1 MHAALGVDR
10 PQQQGQRI
18 SLVVIGRR
26 EAAGP
31 HGSDDRLLARVALAV
46 GIFDTLNAG
55 AARADAV
62 VALRAAT
69 LPRAGLSLTAAAT
82 LARLQRSGP
91 ARLTELASAEGVSQ
105 PSMTALIA
113 RLADQGLVR
122 RAADPHDGRAV
133 VLSLTPAGGVV
144 RAHRRAERTRQI
156 TGPLAGLSD
165 DDVRHFADAL
175 PALIRLADALRRP
188 PVPLEVSR

>member
-1 MHAALGVDR
+1 VEIDDLA
-10 PQQQGQRI
+10 QQ
-18 SLVVIGRR
+18 L
-26 EAAGP
+26 
-31 HGSDDRLLARVALAV
+31 D
-46 GIFDTLNAG
+46 
-55 AARADAV
+55 DAV
-62 VALRAAT
+62 VGLRAAT

-133 VLSLTPAGGVV
+133 VLTLTPAGGEVL
-144 RAHRRAERTRQI
+144 AQRRAERTHQI

-165 DDVRHFADAL
+165 DDVRRIADAL

-188 PVPLEVSR
+188 PAPLEVSR

>member
-1 MHAALGVDR
+1 VEIDELA
-10 PQQQGQRI
+10 QQ
-18 SLVVIGRR
+18 L
-26 EAAGP
+26 
-31 HGSDDRLLARVALAV
+31 D
-46 GIFDTLNAG
+46 
-55 AARADAV
+55 DAV

-133 VLSLTPAGGVV
+133 VLTLTPAGGEVL
-144 RAHRRAERTRQI
+144 AQRRAERTRQI

-165 DDVRHFADAL
+165 DDVRRIADAL
-175 PALIRLADALRRP
+175 PALIRLAGALRRP

>member
-1 MHAALGVDR
+1 MEIEDLA
-10 PQQQGQRI
+10 QQ
-18 SLVVIGRR
+18 L
-26 EAAGP
+26 
-31 HGSDDRLLARVALAV
+31 D
-46 GIFDTLNAG
+46 
-55 AARADAV
+55 DAV
-62 VALRAAT
+62 VGLRAAT

-133 VLSLTPAGGVV
+133 VLTLTPAGGEVL
-144 RAHRRAERTRQI
+144 AQRRAERTRQI

-165 DDVRHFADAL
+165 DDVRRIADAL

-188 PVPLEVSR
+188 PAPLEVSR

>member
-1 MHAALGVDR
+1 VEIDDLA
-10 PQQQGQRI
+10 QQ
-18 SLVVIGRR
+18 L
-26 EAAGP
+26 
-31 HGSDDRLLARVALAV
+31 D
-46 GIFDTLNAG
+46 
-55 AARADAV
+55 DAV
-62 VALRAAT
+62 VGLRAAT

-122 RAADPHDGRAV
+122 RDADPHDGRAV
-133 VLSLTPAGGVV
+133 VLTLTPAGGELL
-144 RAHRRAERTRQI
+144 AQRRAERTRQI

-165 DDVRHFADAL
+165 DDVRRIADAL

-188 PVPLEVSR
+188 PAPLEVSR

>member
-1 MHAALGVDR
+1 VDIDELA
-10 PQQQGQRI
+10 QQ
-18 SLVVIGRR
+18 L
-26 EAAGP
+26 
-31 HGSDDRLLARVALAV
+31 D
-46 GIFDTLNAG
+46 
-55 AARADAV
+55 DAV

-133 VLSLTPAGGVV
+133 VLTLTPAGGEVL
-144 RAHRRAERTRQI
+144 AQRRAERTRQI

-165 DDVRHFADAL
+165 DDVRRIADAL
-175 PALIRLADALRRP
+175 PALIRLAGALRRP

>member
-1 MHAALGVDR
+1 VDIDDLA
-10 PQQQGQRI
+10 QQ
-18 SLVVIGRR
+18 L
-26 EAAGP
+26 
-31 HGSDDRLLARVALAV
+31 D
-46 GIFDTLNAG
+46 
-55 AARADAV
+55 DAV
-62 VALRAAT
+62 VGLRAAT

-113 RLADQGLVR
+113 RLADQGLVH

-133 VLSLTPAGGVV
+133 VLTLTPAVGEVL
-144 RAHRRAERTRQI
+144 AHRRAERTRQI

-165 DDVRHFADAL
+165 DDVRRIADAL

-188 PVPLEVSR
+188 PAPLEVSR

>member
-1 MHAALGVDR
+1 VEIDDLA
-10 PQQQGQRI
+10 QQ
-18 SLVVIGRR
+18 L
-26 EAAGP
+26 
-31 HGSDDRLLARVALAV
+31 D
-46 GIFDTLNAG
+46 
-55 AARADAV
+55 DAV

-122 RAADPHDGRAV
+122 RSADPHDGRAV
-133 VLSLTPAGGVV
+133 VLTLTPAGGELL
-144 RAHRRAERTRQI
+144 AQRRAERTRQI
-156 TGPLAGLSD
+156 TGPLAGLSH
-165 DDVRHFADAL
+165 DDVRRIADAL

>member
-1 MHAALGVDR
+1 VEIDDLA
-10 PQQQGQRI
+10 QQ
-18 SLVVIGRR
+18 L
-26 EAAGP
+26 
-31 HGSDDRLLARVALAV
+31 D
-46 GIFDTLNAG
+46 
-55 AARADAV
+55 DAV
-62 VALRAAT
+62 VGLRAAT

-133 VLSLTPAGGVV
+133 VLTLTPAGGEVL
-144 RAHRRAERTRQI
+144 AQRRAERTRQI

-165 DDVRHFADAL
+165 DDVRRIADAL

-188 PVPLEVSR
+188 PAPLEVSR

>member
-1 MHAALGVDR
+1 MEIDDLA
-10 PQQQGQRI
+10 QQ
-18 SLVVIGRR
+18 L
-26 EAAGP
+26 
-31 HGSDDRLLARVALAV
+31 D
-46 GIFDTLNAG
+46 
-55 AARADAV
+55 DAV
-62 VALRAAT
+62 VGLRAAT

-133 VLSLTPAGGVV
+133 VLTLTPAGGEVL
-144 RAHRRAERTRQI
+144 AQRRAERTHQI

-165 DDVRHFADAL
+165 DDVRRIADAL

-188 PVPLEVSR
+188 PAPLEVSR

>member
-1 MHAALGVDR
+1 MEFDDLA
-10 PQQQGQRI
+10 QQ
-18 SLVVIGRR
+18 L
-26 EAAGP
+26 
-31 HGSDDRLLARVALAV
+31 D
-46 GIFDTLNAG
+46 
-55 AARADAV
+55 DAV
-62 VALRAAT
+62 VGLRAAT

-122 RAADPHDGRAV
+122 RDADPHDGRAV
-133 VLSLTPAGGVV
+133 VLTLTPAGGELL
-144 RAHRRAERTRQI
+144 AQRRAERTRQI

-165 DDVRHFADAL
+165 DDVRRIADAL

-188 PVPLEVSR
+188 PAPLEVSR

>member
-1 MHAALGVDR
+1 MEIDDLA
-10 PQQQGQRI
+10 QQ
-18 SLVVIGRR
+18 L
-26 EAAGP
+26 
-31 HGSDDRLLARVALAV
+31 D
-46 GIFDTLNAG
+46 
-55 AARADAV
+55 DAV
-62 VALRAAT
+62 VGLRAAT

-113 RLADQGLVR
+113 RLADQGLVH

-133 VLSLTPAGGVV
+133 VLTLTPAGGEVL
-144 RAHRRAERTRQI
+144 AQRRAERTRQI

-165 DDVRHFADAL
+165 DDVRRIADAL

-188 PVPLEVSR
+188 PAPLEVSR

>member
-1 MHAALGVDR
+1 VDIDELA
-10 PQQQGQRI
+10 QQ
-18 SLVVIGRR
+18 L
-26 EAAGP
+26 
-31 HGSDDRLLARVALAV
+31 D
-46 GIFDTLNAG
+46 
-55 AARADAV
+55 DAV

-133 VLSLTPAGGVV
+133 VLTLTPEGGEVL
-144 RAHRRAERTRQI
+144 AQRRAERTRQI

-165 DDVRHFADAL
+165 DDVRRIADAL

>member
-1 MHAALGVDR
+1 MEVD
-10 PQQQGQRI
+10 
-18 SLVVIGRR
+18 
-26 EAAGP
+26 
-31 HGSDDRLLARVALAV
+31 ALAEQL
-46 GIFDTLNAG
+46 D
-55 AARADAV
+55 DAV
-62 VALRAAT
+62 VALRSAT

-133 VLSLTPAGGVV
+133 VLTLTDAGG
-144 RAHRRAERTRQI
+144 ALLAQRRAERTRQI
-156 TGPLAGLSD
+156 TGPLADLSP
-165 DDVRHFADAL
+165 DDVRAITEAL

-188 PVPLEVSR
+188 PAPVEVSR

>member
-1 MHAALGVDR
+1 MEIDDLA
-10 PQQQGQRI
+10 QQ
-18 SLVVIGRR
+18 L
-26 EAAGP
+26 
-31 HGSDDRLLARVALAV
+31 D
-46 GIFDTLNAG
+46 
-55 AARADAV
+55 DAV
-62 VALRAAT
+62 VGLRAAT

-133 VLSLTPAGGVV
+133 VLTLTPAGGEVL
-144 RAHRRAERTRQI
+144 AQRRAERTRQI
-156 TGPLAGLSD
+156 TGPLAGLSE
-165 DDVRHFADAL
+165 DDVRRIADAL

>member
-1 MHAALGVDR
+1 MDIDDLA
-10 PQQQGQRI
+10 QQ
-18 SLVVIGRR
+18 L
-26 EAAGP
+26 
-31 HGSDDRLLARVALAV
+31 D
-46 GIFDTLNAG
+46 
-55 AARADAV
+55 DAV
-62 VALRAAT
+62 VGLRAAT

-113 RLADQGLVR
+113 RLADQGLVH

-133 VLSLTPAGGVV
+133 VLTLTPAGGEVL
-144 RAHRRAERTRQI
+144 AHRRAERTRQI

-165 DDVRHFADAL
+165 DDVRRIADAL

-188 PVPLEVSR
+188 PAPLEVSR

>member
-1 MHAALGVDR
+1 VEIDDLA
-10 PQQQGQRI
+10 QQ
-18 SLVVIGRR
+18 L
-26 EAAGP
+26 
-31 HGSDDRLLARVALAV
+31 D
-46 GIFDTLNAG
+46 
-55 AARADAV
+55 DAV
-62 VALRAAT
+62 VGLRAAT

-82 LARLQRSGP
+82 LARLQRSGS

-133 VLSLTPAGGVV
+133 VLTLTPAGGEVL
-144 RAHRRAERTRQI
+144 AQRRAERTRQI

-165 DDVRHFADAL
+165 DDVRRIADAL

-188 PVPLEVSR
+188 PAPLEVSR

>member
-1 MHAALGVDR
+1 VDIDELA
-10 PQQQGQRI
+10 QQ
-18 SLVVIGRR
+18 L
-26 EAAGP
+26 
-31 HGSDDRLLARVALAV
+31 D
-46 GIFDTLNAG
+46 
-55 AARADAV
+55 DAV

-91 ARLTELASAEGVSQ
+91 ARLTELAGAEGVSQ

-133 VLSLTPAGGVV
+133 VLTLSPAGEEVL
-144 RAHRRAERTRQI
+144 AQRRAERTRQI
-156 TGPLAGLSD
+156 TGPLAGLSE
-165 DDVRHFADAL
+165 DDVRRIADAL

>member
-1 MHAALGVDR
+1 MEIDDLA
-10 PQQQGQRI
+10 QQ
-18 SLVVIGRR
+18 L
-26 EAAGP
+26 
-31 HGSDDRLLARVALAV
+31 D
-46 GIFDTLNAG
+46 
-55 AARADAV
+55 DAV
-62 VALRAAT
+62 VGLRAAT

-113 RLADQGLVR
+113 RLADQGLVH

-133 VLSLTPAGGVV
+133 VLTLTPAGGEVL
-144 RAHRRAERTRQI
+144 AQRRAERTHQI

-165 DDVRHFADAL
+165 DDVRRIADAL

-188 PVPLEVSR
+188 PAPLEVSR